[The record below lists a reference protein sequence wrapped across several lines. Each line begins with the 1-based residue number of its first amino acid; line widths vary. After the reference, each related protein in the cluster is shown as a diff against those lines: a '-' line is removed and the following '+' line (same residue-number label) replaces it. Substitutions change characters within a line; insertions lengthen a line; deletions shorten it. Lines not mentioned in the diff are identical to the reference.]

1 MRAEEIR
8 REKSSARSFSER
20 AIILFSFRGFE
31 RLPEYDCPVLGVVEK
46 ARAKPGATGFGPR
59 FNFSIHRLQAVTS
72 VLPVF
77 TCLTPTFIAPH
88 NSQSAIISHPPQSPV
103 IRINSRDTLKPSE
116 QTFSCIIK
124 RGLHTVSPQPL
135 IGRMGSEAERS
146 GGAEPINSDD
156 DLKKLE
162 TDYRVLQEEAQTLI
176 NDRAHLESE
185 IRNLKQRANRLDDE
199 VKAMRNPPL
208 IIGTL
213 QDVLDSDRAIV
224 RSSNGTVFQVSLNQR
239 IDPSKLKPGTR
250 VALNQDTLAIIEVL
264 HDAWDPMVSGAELI
278 EKPEITYD
286 EVAGL
291 DEQIE
296 AVREAIELPLTSPE
310 LFAKVGIQAPKG
322 ILLVGPPGC
331 GKTLLAKAVANFT
344 DSTFIR
350 MVGSELAQK
359 YIGEGGRM
367 VRELFALAKEK
378 SPSIIFLDEIDAIG
392 AKRLDGSTSGD
403 REVQRTLMQLL
414 AELDG
419 FDSLEN
425 VKIIAATNRP
435 DILDDALLRPGRFD
449 RIIEIPMPDEKARGA
464 ILSLHIKK
472 MNTKRINVQRI
483 VELTEGYSGAELKA
497 TCVES
502 GMIAIREKRDTITQK
517 DMLSAVKRVNGKR
530 LQGGITS
537 TPEALY
543 G

>member
-1 MRAEEIR
+1 
-8 REKSSARSFSER
+8 
-20 AIILFSFRGFE
+20 
-31 RLPEYDCPVLGVVEK
+31 
-46 ARAKPGATGFGPR
+46 
-59 FNFSIHRLQAVTS
+59 
-72 VLPVF
+72 
-77 TCLTPTFIAPH
+77 
-88 NSQSAIISHPPQSPV
+88 
-103 IRINSRDTLKPSE
+103 
-116 QTFSCIIK
+116 
-124 RGLHTVSPQPL
+124 
-135 IGRMGSEAERS
+135 MGSEVESSANAETKS
-146 GGAEPINSDD
+146 SDE

-162 TDYRVLQEEAQTLI
+162 SEYRALQEKAQSLI

-185 IRNLKQRANRLDDE
+185 VRVLKKRANTLNEE
-199 VKAMRNPPL
+199 VKSMRKPPL

-213 QDVLDSDRAIV
+213 QDILDSDRAIV

-239 IDPSKLKPGTR
+239 IEPSKLKPGTR

-264 HDAWDPMVSGAELI
+264 HDAWDPMVSGAEMI
-278 EKPEITYD
+278 EKPNVTYSD
-286 EVAGL
+286 VAGL

-296 AVREAIELPLTSPE
+296 AVREAIELPLISPE
-310 LFAKVGIQAPKG
+310 LFVKVGIEAPKG

-331 GKTLLAKAVANFT
+331 GKTLIAKAVANHT
-344 DSTFIR
+344 DATFIR

-367 VRELFALAKEK
+367 VRELFSLAKEK
-378 SPSIIFLDEIDAIG
+378 SPAIIFLDEIDAIG

-449 RIIEIPMPDEKARGA
+449 RVIEIPMPDEKARSA
-464 ILSLHIKK
+464 ILSLHVSK
-472 MNTKRINVQRI
+472 MNTKRINVKRV

-497 TCVES
+497 TCVEA
-502 GMIAIREKRDTITQK
+502 GMNAIRDKRDTVTQN
-517 DMLSAVKRVNGKR
+517 DILNAVKRINTKR
-530 LQGGITS
+530 TQGGIS
-537 TPEALY
+537 ATPEGLY
-543 G
+543 S